1 MRYLA
6 SASIGGLHMRDD
18 ASSGINSSISP
29 KENQSPGFSFFFRYK
44 MLGSQLQLQFRHS
57 HGPLL
62 FKVEI

>member
-18 ASSGINSSISP
+18 ASSDINSSISP
-29 KENQSPGFSFFFRYK
+29 KENQSPGFSFFRYK
-44 MLGSQLQLQFRHS
+44 MLGSQPQLQFRHS